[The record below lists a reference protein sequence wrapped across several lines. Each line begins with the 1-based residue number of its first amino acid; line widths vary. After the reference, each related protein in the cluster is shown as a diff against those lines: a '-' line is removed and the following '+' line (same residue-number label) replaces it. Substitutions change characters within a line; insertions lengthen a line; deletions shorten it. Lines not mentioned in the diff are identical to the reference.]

1 LNFVGVLRFPID
13 SDARGGAAK
22 TEAAHSMHGWRQFLL
37 RVRDGESGPTSHVG
51 VATSGY
57 F

>member
-13 SDARGGAAK
+13 SDARGAAR
-22 TEAAHSMHGWRQFLL
+22 TEAAHNMHGWRQFLL
-37 RVRDGESGPTSHVG
+37 KVRDGEYGPTSHVG